1 MFFDALLKGSKKGPF
16 LEDPQN
22 RQKTSKNSVFRPI
35 STSRLC
41 PPSVPPK
48 TGFLAKKLPYG
59 RDHNF
64 WHFRKNGLFS
74 PFFGPPKD
82 PQNDLKNDVVSEH
95 QNHYDKHV
103 CEYASYS
110 SHVHHNYFLIC
121 VVLVLKIA
129 HQQGQFLVSF

>member
-1 MFFDALLKGSKKGPF
+1 MLSSKKHVFRWSVKRVKKGPF
-16 LEDPQN
+16 LGGPQKQ
-22 RQKTSKNSVFRPI
+22 QKNVKNSVFRPV

-64 WHFRKNGLFS
+64 WHFCKNGLFS

-82 PQNDLKNDVVSEH
+82 PQNDLKKDVVYEF

-103 CEYASYS
+103 CEHASYS
-110 SHVHHNYFLIC
+110 SHVHHNYFLC
-121 VVLVLKIA
+121 TALVLK
-129 HQQGQFLVSF
+129 